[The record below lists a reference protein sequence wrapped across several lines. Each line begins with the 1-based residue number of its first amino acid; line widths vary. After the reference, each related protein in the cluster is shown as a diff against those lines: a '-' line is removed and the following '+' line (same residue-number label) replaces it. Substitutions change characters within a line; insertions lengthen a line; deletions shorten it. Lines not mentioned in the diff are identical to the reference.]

1 VNRDWTQAGLFLGLT
16 FIGVGYFMVWLSHG
30 AAGLSYTGLEL
41 GEQAK
46 FLPQVRSG
54 ALTTGRSLFYV
65 PPIVLAVVLLLL
77 SSQWPANRWQTWV
90 MRVIGVVSSLLA
102 VPAFEAI
109 GGEPEEWLW
118 RALMITVVVVLAFLT
133 PFIGKMRQRFISVLI
148 AMVALAGAVLP
159 MWALFEVRGAFS
171 TVYQASIGIGAGA
184 WLYLLGQ
191 LLVASSAMVRGRSPS
206 PAR

>member
-1 VNRDWTQAGLFLGLT
+1 
-16 FIGVGYFMVWLSHG
+16 
-30 AAGLSYTGLEL
+30 
-41 GEQAK
+41 
-46 FLPQVRSG
+46 
-54 ALTTGRSLFYV
+54 
-65 PPIVLAVVLLLL
+65 
-77 SSQWPANRWQTWV
+77 
-90 MRVIGVVSSLLA
+90 
-102 VPAFEAI
+102 
-109 GGEPEEWLW
+109 
-118 RALMITVVVVLAFLT
+118 MITVVVVLAFLT